1 MNAQTFW
8 FAATRQLFSTFQIRR
23 FVTQCLIVTLLS
35 TQTFATPQLAV
46 VYAEMVTGWKQEAR
60 LFYYA
65 QGWGSLLMAFWQ
77 GKLSDKPTKP
87 DEKTQEKQSDRDAQV
102 VKLQIAPGCDI
113 TLAVNQLL
121 SMRWH

>member
-1 MNAQTFW
+1 MKI
-8 FAATRQLFSTFQIRR
+8 STFRSLKTISQVVNNRR
-23 FVTQCLIVTLLS
+23 LPRHFVRRLISQCLIVVLLS

-46 VYAEMVTGWKQEAR
+46 VYADMVTGWKQEAR

-87 DEKTQEKQSDRDAQV
+87 DEKTQENKVIAMRKWSSF
-102 VKLQIAPGCDI
+102 KLLRAAILC
-113 TLAVNQLL
+113 
-121 SMRWH
+121 